1 MLTMQATGLSRGH
14 MQAARPC
21 WPTASS
27 IDSLSSA
34 FSGCA
39 LRQPSAARQ
48 PLRPCRQLTVARRA
62 GAGGGEGE
70 EEGGRRRG
78 RGRDG
83 NDRDGDRGGRSVAD
97 QSRTAAHAC
106 GSCCSSSWVA
116 CCIQSLPCMPQLLLA
131 ALLATPEATC
141 SRIASSECPV
151 LTQRARNL

>member
-1 MLTMQATGLSRGH
+1 MMLTMQASGLSCGH
-14 MQAARPC
+14 MQAARPSR
-21 WPTASS
+21 PTASS

-70 EEGGRRRG
+70 EEGSRRRG

-83 NDRDGDRGGRSVAD
+83 NDRDGDRGGRCASS
-97 QSRTAAHAC
+97 QIGTGTHAYAL
-106 GSCCSSSWVA
+106 CCSSSWVG
-116 CCIQSLPCMPQLLLA
+116 CFPDSLPYCQSRCWQRCWSSLIGPFPEQI
-131 ALLATPEATC
+131 ALD
-141 SRIASSECPV
+141 V
-151 LTQRARNL
+151 QR